1 MSAIY
6 IKRTHSLG
14 MEKARNISQTV
25 AEEIAGKYQISWQ
38 WREQDLIFRHPGA
51 SGYLKLSDDSVV
63 INIRLGLF
71 YLPFAD
77 SIQRGIEQQLEACL
91 NSR

>member
-38 WREQDLIFRHPGA
+38 WREQDLIFRHP
-51 SGYLKLSDDSVV
+51 
-63 INIRLGLF
+63 
-71 YLPFAD
+71 
-77 SIQRGIEQQLEACL
+77 
-91 NSR
+91 